1 MFGVLC
7 CLVGVKKSVFEGFV
21 VEVGVKKFVF
31 GVQSCLIQSQEDCAW
46 GVQNRER
53 EEDEVLQ

>member
-1 MFGVLC
+1 MELVCVRGVELLNWSLSMFGVLC

-31 GVQSCLIQSQEDCAW
+31 GVQSCLI
-46 GVQNRER
+46 
-53 EEDEVLQ
+53 